1 MRPPLL
7 LIPAGLLL
15 ASPALARCPNDAD
28 LSTLEHDLANG
39 LDAFTYSKLAP
50 LTRARVESR
59 QILGCLDVVVPTRL
73 AAGYY
78 RLAGLGAYVDDTGV
92 GRDVRVFFQV
102 ARDLEPTYEFD
113 DKVVPEVHELR
124 DYWND
129 ALNGTAFVEEK
140 LPGTDHFQVF
150 IDGRAVETFPLHRP
164 MILQITTPAGK
175 MRYSNVLTA
184 EEVND
189 LPELL
194 THSTSRRWA
203 TGLGAGAIG
212 MALASGTL
220 WGTALALDQRYYS
233 VTTGLPNPP
242 IKPEQ
247 EQIVERSRRTT
258 NAVGVAAQVGTGLT
272 LALGATA
279 AVLW

>member
-7 LIPAGLLL
+7 LLPVGLLL
-15 ASPALARCPNDAD
+15 ASPALARCPNGAD
-28 LSTLEHDLANG
+28 LDTLEHDLSDG
-39 LDAFTYSKLAP
+39 LDAFAYSKLAP
-50 LTRARVESR
+50 LTRTRVESR

-92 GRDVRVFFQV
+92 GRDVRVYFQI
-102 ARDLEPTYEFD
+102 ARDLDPAYDFD
-113 DKVVPEVHELR
+113 YKVVPEVHELR
-124 DYWND
+124 DYWID
-129 ALNGTAFVEEK
+129 ALNGTPFVEDK
-140 LPGTDHFQVF
+140 LPGTDRFQVF

-164 MILQITTPAGK
+164 MILQIETPAGR
-175 MRYSNVLTA
+175 MRYSGVLTA
-184 EEVND
+184 EDVSD

-194 THSTSRRWA
+194 THSSSRRWA
-203 TGLGAGAIG
+203 TGLGVGTVA
-212 MALASGTL
+212 MAVASGGL

-242 IKPEQ
+242 NSADKVR
-247 EQIVERSRRTT
+247 IVERSRQTT
-258 NAVGVAAQVGTGLT
+258 NAIGVAAQVGTGLT